1 MGVAVGGFGVK
12 TDEADAPFPI
22 SYPGPGFIYVNKYGK
37 RFTNETGWE
46 IHFAWQSLCFFD
58 PKRPG
63 FPTLPIYG
71 ICDRE
76 TLRKGSLSPGGLGYG
91 LTYKWSADNSAEV
104 AKGWIKQG
112 KTVGEL
118 AKQISMDEAILEKTI
133 GRYND
138 SCKSGTDPDFHR
150 ARESLLGLAT
160 PPYYAIELWPWMV
173 NTMGGPRRDFKARVL
188 DTKGN
193 PIARLYSAG
202 ELGSLWGHLYCG
214 GGNVGEALAV
224 GRIAGANAAAEIPW
238 S

>member
-1 MGVAVGGFGVK
+1 
-12 TDEADAPFPI
+12 
-22 SYPGPGFIYVNKYGK
+22 
-37 RFTNETGWE
+37 
-46 IHFAWQSLCFFD
+46 
-58 PKRPG
+58 
-63 FPTLPIYG
+63 
-71 ICDRE
+71 
-76 TLRKGSLSPGGLGYG
+76 
-91 LTYKWSADNSAEV
+91 
-104 AKGWIKQG
+104 
-112 KTVGEL
+112 
-118 AKQISMDEAILEKTI
+118 MDEAVLEKTI